1 MYPSTHRYSFIVQHI
16 GTSKLESYKSLHM
29 MRSTNRLDWRVT
41 DDGKIHISCKSPKFA
56 TQAVSDASISGK
68 KTHIGVIWNLGWVGV
83 GVVDILEKGQ
93 QIQWNLL

>member
-68 KTHIGVIWNLGWVGV
+68 KTHIGVF
-83 GVVDILEKGQ
+83 
-93 QIQWNLL
+93 